1 MGAVIGG
8 GIGAAVG
15 GIAGWLGFQEG
26 GIVTGPTPGIVGEA
40 GPEAI
45 IPLDRLGDFGTGN
58 IEVTINASGDGV
70 ADQIIDDIQ
79 VKNKRLTGSRST
91 SAAINRRTYS

>member
-1 MGAVIGG
+1 M
-8 GIGAAVG
+8 
-15 GIAGWLGFQEG
+15 
-26 GIVTGPTPGIVGEA
+26 VGEA

-45 IPLDRLGDFGTGN
+45 ISLDRLDNMFPTN
-58 IEVTINASGDGV
+58 ITVEIKASGDGV

-91 SAAINRRTYS
+91 SAALNRRTYS